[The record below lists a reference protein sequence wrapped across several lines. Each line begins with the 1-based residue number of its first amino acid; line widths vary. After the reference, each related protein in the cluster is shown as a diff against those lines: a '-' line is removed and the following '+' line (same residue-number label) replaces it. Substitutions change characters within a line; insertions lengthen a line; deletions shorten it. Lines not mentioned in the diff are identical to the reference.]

1 MSELP
6 FVSLAQVAALTGF
19 DTPRAFQRQRRRLE
33 DDHAFPLPLPTR
45 QRNPIWR
52 RDAVE
57 QWVASQGVAKEMPRP
72 ERPTGPNVFLLE
84 MARTA

>member
-1 MSELP
+1 MSEPP

-19 DTPRAFQRQRRRLE
+19 DSPRAFQRQRRRLE

-45 QRNPIWR
+45 LRNPIWR

-57 QWVASQGVAKEMPRP
+57 DRLAEQGRAKDMPVP
-72 ERPTGPNVFLLE
+72 ERPSGPNVYLMEL
-84 MARTA
+84 ARTA

>member
-1 MSELP
+1 MDHPP

-33 DDHAFPLPLPTR
+33 DDHAFPMPLPTR

-57 QWVASQGVAKEMPRP
+57 GWLAEQGRAKEMPVP
-72 ERPTGPNVFLLE
+72 ERPTGPNVYLMEL
-84 MARTA
+84 ARTA